1 LFGKPTQGSLFGQPQ
16 SNIFGSASSNIFAQ
30 SKPDTQ
36 PKADGEDSDA
46 PFVQED
52 EAPTVTL
59 DTNIVQNKSPFVK
72 VIDLSVDKFK
82 ISNPQE
88 KKKNLQNGKVSVQR
102 GEFGDD
108 SSKKMIWCKV
118 VFQNN
123 IGKVLYNASI
133 TGNSKFKAVV
143 EKHHKNQ
150 LKISVVFTN
159 DDKSKEQQYCLIN
172 FRRDEDL
179 KAFQNKFKEIVAE
192 VAKK

>member
-1 LFGKPTQGSLFGQPQ
+1 MFGKPTQGSLFGQPQ

-82 ISNPQE
+82 ISKPQE

-108 SSKKMIWCKV
+108 SKKMIWCKV

-179 KAFQNKFKEIVAE
+179 KAFQNKFKEIVEE